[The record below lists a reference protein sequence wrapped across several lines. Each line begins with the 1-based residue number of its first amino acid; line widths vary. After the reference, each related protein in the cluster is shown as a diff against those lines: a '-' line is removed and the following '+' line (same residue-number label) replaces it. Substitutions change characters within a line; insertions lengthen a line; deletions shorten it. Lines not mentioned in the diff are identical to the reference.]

1 MQSAQSQEKQP
12 MAPTTTP
19 SQPMTSTR
27 KGVTSSSNVTRKSV
41 TIPPSNNPYIRH
53 GPKNCFKCNQPRHRS
68 HQCPRRKMVN
78 LIKAETSKGEDGA
91 IGDKPTR
98 YEQVEL
104 VDADEGVPLS

>member
-1 MQSAQSQEKQP
+1 
-12 MAPTTTP
+12 
-19 SQPMTSTR
+19 
-27 KGVTSSSNVTRKSV
+27 
-41 TIPPSNNPYIRH
+41 
-53 GPKNCFKCNQPRHRS
+53 
-68 HQCPRRKMVN
+68 MVN